1 MRILVSP
8 SHPVVRFQ
16 VPAYDIN
23 MNYRDIGDFITFLT
37 TPGNDGLKNEV
48 LQYNDIAGIN
58 IERPNGMTTLVSNLQ
73 FQFTNRDA
81 MMRYLRGEG
90 PVGKSHLTASINIRL
105 KEFFDVRDREEE
117 QSRATEPTIC

>member
-1 MRILVSP
+1 VRILVSP

-58 IERPNGMTTLVSNLQ
+58 IERPNGMTTLVTTIQ

-90 PVGKSHLTASINIRL
+90 PFGKGHLTSSINTRL
-105 KEFFDVRDREEE
+105 KEFFDARDREEE
-117 QSRATEPTIC
+117 QSRSSEPTIC